1 MRCTKETTTQTKCAQ
16 DIGAPAVRSQ
26 LDLRACGATS
36 DQDVGYRSAQV
47 PRDLMR
53 LVKASLIL
61 PSRMERNRYDAVD
74 IVK

>member
-1 MRCTKETTTQTKCAQ
+1 MTQAKCAR

-26 LDLRACGATS
+26 LDLRTCGAAS
-36 DQDVGYRSAQV
+36 DEDVGYWSAQV

-53 LVKASLIL
+53 LIKASLIL
-61 PSRMERNRYDAVD
+61 PSPMERNRYDAVD